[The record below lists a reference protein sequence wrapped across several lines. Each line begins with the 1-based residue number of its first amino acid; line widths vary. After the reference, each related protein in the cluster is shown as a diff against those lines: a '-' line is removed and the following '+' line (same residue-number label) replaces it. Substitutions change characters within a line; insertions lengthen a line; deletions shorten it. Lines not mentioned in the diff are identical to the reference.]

1 MKPTHIREGNLL
13 YSCLL
18 IEMLI
23 PSRNTLTATPSIMFE
38 QMSQHPMVHTQG
50 FSCPITDVHVL
61 RPLHIL
67 SLPPGMV
74 SSYIRRNS
82 ILGALVFF
90 FSNFIYFDCSR
101 SSKLHGL
108 FSSCEE
114 RGLVSRGGVQVSHC
128 GGFSCCRA

>member
-38 QMSQHPMVHTQG
+38 QMSQHPMAHIQG

-82 ILGALVFF
+82 ILGALAFF
-90 FSNFIYFDCSR
+90 FLVILFI
-101 SSKLHGL
+101 LTVVGL
-108 FSSCEE
+108 QSCMDFS
-114 RGLVSRGGVQVSHC
+114 LVAESRG
-128 GGFSCCRA
+128 